1 MCSIPWL
8 APAYSSSCTASM
20 RSNPP
25 MHQDVGAVRPAN
37 LADPVGFPEETM
49 KIQILGSGCTKCKLL
64 EQHAREAVAELG
76 VQADV
81 EKVTDMEKI
90 AEMGVMMT

>member
-1 MCSIPWL
+1 
-8 APAYSSSCTASM
+8 
-20 RSNPP
+20 
-25 MHQDVGAVRPAN
+25 
-37 LADPVGFPEETM
+37 M

-90 AEMGVMMT
+90 AEMGVMMTPALAIDGVVKSVGRVLTKAQVSFYIRGGKYQAL